1 MENDR
6 KVRAMAGQLVAQ
18 HGPAALELA
27 TGHARRQLAAGD
39 YLSLLIWAKISVGSA
54 KPWPRSCGACAK
66 AATERSGRSGRE
78 ALQQRFGGRRGALL
92 GAADEI
98 DEAVACGRAR
108 GLRVAARQG
117 AGLAAR

>member
-39 YLSLLIWAKISVGSA
+39 YLSLLIWAKVSVAVAVMLDWRDRLQHRKLRQRRFG
-54 KPWPRSCGACAK
+54 
-66 AATERSGRSGRE
+66 E
-78 ALQQRFGGRRGALL
+78 AL
-92 GAADEI
+92 AA
-98 DEAVACGRAR
+98 VVR
-108 GLRVAARQG
+108 GLREG
-117 AGLAAR
+117 GN